1 VLRGVRL
8 DHGGRGIHPGLH
20 RCQRH
25 RRAVGG
31 AVPGAVAGHRQD
43 RRDGPAPLLRVPR
56 RQDRLLPRHRGHR
69 PDPSHAPNLTVEL
82 RGARFMIMGS
92 FDRIATETTHDHGL
106 AGGGGPGG
114 GGWGRRGSTCRFR
127 GLASCRISVLSGRL
141 LTGGMMR
148 AVWLVLVAGF
158 RRQWRSCVLLGL
170 LIAVASGFV
179 LASTAAGRRTDSAFP
194 RYLASHG
201 YDAIVFTVQPLPKL
215 GPQDGVAQVTPVQM
229 PFGG

>member
-1 VLRGVRL
+1 MIMDSPGV
-8 DHGGRGIHPGLH
+8 
-20 RCQRH
+20 
-25 RRAVGG
+25 
-31 AVPGAVAGHRQD
+31 
-43 RRDGPAPLLRVPR
+43 
-56 RQDRLLPRHRGHR
+56 
-69 PDPSHAPNLTVEL
+69 
-82 RGARFMIMGS
+82 GAR
-92 FDRIATETTHDHGL
+92 
-106 AGGGGPGG
+106 GGGGG
-114 GGWGRRGSTCRFR
+114 GRRGSTCRFR
-127 GLASCRISVLSGRL
+127 GLASCRIPVPSGRL

-158 RRQWRSCVLLGL
+158 RRQWRSWVLLGL

-229 PFGG
+229 PFGGQPECSCHRTISYGSFSVREVPTA